1 MRNKKTTT
9 TETTTQ
15 KVTTTKITKW
25 QRVYEDE
32 YRISIWKFDSKISM
46 INPYEVEIK
55 FKKEITMDIPKLK
68 VKRKKS

>member
-1 MRNKKTTT
+1 MRKKKTTT

-15 KVTTTKITKW
+15 KVTTKSTKW
-25 QRVYEDE
+25 ERVYEDE
-32 YRISIWKFDSKISM
+32 FRISIWKFDSKISM

-55 FKKEITMDIPKLK
+55 FKKEITMDMPKLR

>member
-1 MRNKKTTT
+1 MRKKKTTT

-15 KVTTTKITKW
+15 KVNTKSTKW

-46 INPYEVEIK
+46 INPYEVEFK

-68 VKRKKS
+68 VRRKKS